1 MRIWKVSFI
10 FSILKTQETDSWRW
24 RPSSGKYQSH
34 RVCAGA
40 FHHLVDCKE
49 QHYTPGV
56 WVYRL
61 HSFFPVRVIPG
72 SVMSLRNYYSRKMSI
87 KWLLFQ
93 SLQVKQ
99 NNDNNNKGVAYNDG
113 NRMSRSDDIN
123 NSQRWR
129 PKTKSPQFSGG
140 LGQELEGLSNWI
152 FLMPSPISISMISMF
167 ITW

>member
-1 MRIWKVSFI
+1 M
-10 FSILKTQETDSWRW
+10 D
-24 RPSSGKYQSH
+24 
-34 RVCAGA
+34 
-40 FHHLVDCKE
+40 
-49 QHYTPGV
+49 
-56 WVYRL
+56 RL

-123 NSQRWR
+123 NSQR
-129 PKTKSPQFSGG
+129 
-140 LGQELEGLSNWI
+140 
-152 FLMPSPISISMISMF
+152 
-167 ITW
+167 